1 MASNNVSSEIWSS
14 ENDFDQVELILKRIL
29 YGIELKIYYAMV
41 TIMISFI
48 LLGLLV
54 QFMAGMYEQK
64 KSFRHSRSHDLKL
77 KFFRSLH
84 LIQYC
89 SRKDSKMF

>member
-1 MASNNVSSEIWSS
+1 MASTDISSEVWSS
-14 ENDFDQVELILKRIL
+14 ENEADQAELILKRIM

-54 QFMAGMYEQK
+54 QFMAGMYEK
-64 KSFRHSRSHDLKL
+64 KFLS
-77 KFFRSLH
+77 SL
-84 LIQYC
+84 LRMI
-89 SRKDSKMF
+89 

>member
-54 QFMAGMYEQK
+54 QFLVGMYEK
-64 KSFRHSRSHDLKL
+64 KSYRHS
-77 KFFRSLH
+77 
-84 LIQYC
+84 C
-89 SRKDSKMF
+89 A